1 MTFGQR
7 LKDYRKREGWTQQ
20 ELADIL
26 GISTQAISRW
36 ETDTG
41 MPDISQIVPL
51 ASALNVSTD
60 LLLGVVNKNVDKEF
74 ETIYQKCMEIETRNP
89 FQWPPHPSDAET
101 GFRLMYDYFLSHPTN
116 PRAAKYLLDLS
127 ELYWGKLN
135 SFDEVQ
141 SIKECE
147 RFANCI
153 YRFSDDSDLHA
164 EANFLLASVY
174 MRSGEKR
181 SAYEALM
188 RIPFQYGDR
197 AYWSAEVA
205 KLDGDDA
212 NVEMFSKQSFSYRAR
227 FMQKSLQL
235 VSSLHSDDLSKQIEY
250 EEYMLRILD
259 AFLSGGDYL
268 PLQQVYQKLR
278 LLSGLIKKYLML
290 QNYNQATEY
299 FNALLHLSQQ
309 FIDFAI
315 GGSKGTC
322 LMLLDEGLEKYAKED
337 RLEYQTEMVY
347 DCLSATI
354 KDCEGIWDDGIQNC
368 VVRAFDIIN
377 R

>member
-7 LKDYRKREGWTQQ
+7 LKDYRKKEGWTQQ

-51 ASALNVSTD
+51 ASALNISTD
-60 LLLGVVNKNVDKEF
+60 ILLGVVNKNVDKEF
-74 ETIYQKCMEIETRNP
+74 DIVYQKCMEIETRNP
-89 FQWPPHPSDAET
+89 FQWPPHPSDAEK
-101 GFRLMYDYFLSHPTN
+101 GFRLMYDYFLSHPTD

-135 SFDEVQ
+135 SFDEIL

-153 YRFSDDSDLHA
+153 YRFSDDADLHA
-164 EANFLLASVY
+164 EAHFLIASVY
-174 MRSGEKR
+174 MRSGEKGC
-181 SAYEALM
+181 AYEALSH
-188 RIPFQYGDR
+188 IPFRYGDR

-205 KLDGDDA
+205 KLGGDDA
-212 NVEMFSKQSFSYRAR
+212 SVELFSKQSFSYRAR
-227 FMQKSLQL
+227 FMQKSLHL
-235 VSSLHSDDLSKQIEY
+235 VASLHSENLSMQIEY
-250 EEYMLRILD
+250 EEYMLRILE

-278 LLSGLIKKYLML
+278 LLSGLIKKYLIQ
-290 QNYNQATEY
+290 QNYGRATEY
-299 FNALLHLSQQ
+299 FETLLQMAQQ
-309 FIDFAI
+309 YIKFAT

-322 LMLLDEGLEKYAKED
+322 LMLLDEGLEKYAEED
-337 RLEYQTEMVY
+337 RLKYQTEMVY

-354 KDCEGIWDDGIQNC
+354 KDCEGAIDEGIQTCICCALEIMNK
-368 VVRAFDIIN
+368 
-377 R
+377 